1 MTNFVIILLLLSLVL
16 MVNTQFL
23 TKKEYEEQQST
34 LDGNNLPILNPLE
47 ALEEEVGITYHLA
60 VYFMLL
66 HNHDCM
72 TA

>member
-47 ALEEEVGITYHLA
+47 ELEEEVGITYLLA

-66 HNHDCM
+66 HNHNCM

>member
-47 ALEEEVGITYHLA
+47 ALEEEVGITYHFA